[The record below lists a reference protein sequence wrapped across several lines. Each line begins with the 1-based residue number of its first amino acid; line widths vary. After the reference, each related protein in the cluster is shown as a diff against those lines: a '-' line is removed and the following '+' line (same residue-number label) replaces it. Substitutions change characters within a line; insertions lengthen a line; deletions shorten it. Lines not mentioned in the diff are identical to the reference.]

1 MRRFCFFL
9 ICLLTGILPVAAQV
23 SLAFSKPGG
32 FYPETF
38 TLSIEAE
45 NGGDASLQ
53 IRYTL
58 NGAVPTA
65 NSLLY
70 KHPLA
75 MDHTLYSSS
84 NIYKIPNA
92 IPQYQSPIPEEV
104 EHIIVVRAAAFNAAG
119 DRCSEVITAS
129 YLIAPLLGRKIQ
141 LPVLSL
147 CVDSFDLYDL
157 DKGIFVPGNSFDPA
171 QPDVTGNYY
180 RKGHENEKEGYM
192 EFIDGQASFSQTCG
206 VRTRGNRGR
215 RYTQKGLSLYA
226 RKEYGQRRF
235 SPVFEDE
242 NFTVKRLSLKP
253 FSCAWTPMGFQD
265 LYCQQLAKYFSSFG
279 SLKARPVVLFLNG
292 EYWGIYFLEE
302 KPDERYLEDH
312 FGVDRNRVS
321 LVEDWAGHN
330 GDGDI
335 DSAFAAMMDWL
346 RTANLSDNR
355 QYEQLSKMVDVGSF
369 TDYVLFETFIGNR
382 DWPANNM
389 RCWSEDGSPW
399 QFIFFD
405 GDAIRTKYFDFVE
418 NALYDRDDKTWP
430 TSAEATLLLR
440 RLLQNPNYRTFFVER
455 LDVIHR
461 LFSLAPRVDK
471 EIFEQTVAS
480 LKSEIPYQSKRF
492 GFPKNRSSWRQAVR
506 QQRRY
511 WRHRADE
518 VRRAWLQVVSEYNGE
533 SCSVKWPVGWWVTM
547 SGAGMAGMSALVL
560 FIRRRRYNLPQFFVL
575 LHSFK
580 K

>member
-1 MRRFCFFL
+1 MNRCQPYCQKHPLTGVFLIQLLTCFFL
-9 ICLLTGILPVAAQV
+9 LNCSPVAAQV
-23 SLAFSKPGG
+23 SVAFSKPGG

-38 TLSIEAE
+38 ALSIETE
-45 NGGDASLQ
+45 NAGGASLQ

-58 NGAVPTA
+58 NGTVPTA

-75 MDHTLYSSS
+75 MDRTLCSPS
-84 NIYKIPNA
+84 NIYKIPNT
-92 IPQYQSPIPEEV
+92 IPQYQSPVPDEV

-119 DRCSEVITAS
+119 ERCSEVITAS

-147 CVDSFDLYDL
+147 CVDSFDLFDL
-157 DKGIFVPGNSFDPA
+157 DKGIFVPGKSFDPA
-171 QPDVTGNYY
+171 RPDATGNYY
-180 RKGHENEKEGYM
+180 LKGRENEKEGYV
-192 EFIDGQASFSQTCG
+192 EFLDQLVSFAQPCG
-206 VRTRGNRGR
+206 VRTHGNRGR
-215 RYTQKGLSLYA
+215 RYAQKGLSLYA
-226 RKEYGQRRF
+226 RKEYGEKRF
-235 SPVFEDE
+235 GPVFEDE
-242 NFTVKRLSLKP
+242 DFTVKHLVLKP

-321 LVEDWAGHN
+321 LVEDWAGHDGN
-330 GDGDI
+330 GDI
-335 DSAFAAMMDWL
+335 DSAFAAMMNWL
-346 RTANLSDNR
+346 RTANPSDDR
-355 QYEQLSKMVDVGSF
+355 QYEQLSKMVDVESF

-399 QFIFFD
+399 QFIFYD
-405 GDAIRTKYFDFVE
+405 GDAVRTQYFDFVG
-418 NALYDRDDKTWP
+418 NALYNRDDKTWP

-440 RLLQNPNYRTFFVER
+440 RLLQNPGYRTFFVER
-455 LDVIHR
+455 LDKIQH
-461 LFSLAPRVDK
+461 LFSFASRVDRK
-471 EIFEQTVAS
+471 LFEQTAAS

-492 GFPKNRSSWRQAVR
+492 GFPKSSRSWRQAVR

-511 WRHRADE
+511 WRHRGDE
-518 VRRAWLQVVSEYNGE
+518 VRRAWLQTVSEYNGE
-533 SCSVKWPVGWWVTM
+533 SCPVRWPVGRWVAM
-547 SGAGMAGMSALVL
+547 FVAGVAALVALVL
-560 FIRRRRYNLPQFFVL
+560 FIRRRR
-575 LHSFK
+575 
-580 K
+580 

>member
-9 ICLLTGILPVAAQV
+9 ICLLTCVLPVAAQV

-235 SPVFEDE
+235 SPVFEDD

-265 LYCQQLAKYFSSFG
+265 LYCQQQAKYFSSFG
-279 SLKARPVVLFLNG
+279 SLKARPIVLFLNG

-346 RTANLSDNR
+346 RTANLSDNQ

-405 GDAIRTKYFDFVE
+405 GDAIRTKNFDVVE

-440 RLLQNPNYRTFFVER
+440 RLLQNPGYRAFFVER
-455 LDVIHR
+455 LDEIHR
-461 LFSLAPRVDK
+461 RFSLAPRVDR
-471 EIFEQTVAS
+471 EIFAQTAAS

-492 GFPKNRSSWRQAVR
+492 GFPKSRSSWRQAVR
-506 QQRRY
+506 HQRRY
-511 WRHRADE
+511 WRHRGDE
-518 VRRAWLQVVSEYNGE
+518 VQRAWLQVVSEYNGE
-533 SCSVKWPVGWWVTM
+533 SSSVKWPVGRWVTM
-547 SGAGMAGMSALVL
+547 FGAGMAGMVALVL